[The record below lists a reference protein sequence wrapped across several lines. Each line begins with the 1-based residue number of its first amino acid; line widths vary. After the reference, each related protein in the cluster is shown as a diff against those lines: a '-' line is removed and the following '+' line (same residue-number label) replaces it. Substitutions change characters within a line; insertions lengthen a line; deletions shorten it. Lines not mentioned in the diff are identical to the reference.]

1 MFSAPFLSTLLHR
14 AKAVVRRVVGT
25 AAARARGVPAGVA
38 PETISGELR
47 RTTRDW
53 MRGKLR
59 ALSALT
65 RRIEAGERPD
75 LPVPSWR
82 EAAAGDVSKERRA
95 VPAEARLPRGFGWMC
110 AVEPTIRQAGAAFAD
125 WLSEPAT
132 QAKVLAAPQAM
143 ARAISPILHATGATP
158 PDWFPVVGKRAK
170 YPSRGGKSECGA
182 SIEGSG
188 RVGDSICGFCEDAV
202 CDLGSAGV
210 IPPPTPP
217 TGGGG
222 VLITPAYV
230 HNDLA
235 TKPFPLCGGRLGRLA
250 DNPGLYRVAVSMPAR
265 QRTKSTFSI
274 LKRIFSAIH
283 PRAIRYDI
291 ETII

>member
-143 ARAISPILHATGATP
+143 ARAISPILHATGATT
-158 PDWFPVVGKRAK
+158 PDWFPVVQKRAK
-170 YPSRGGKSECGA
+170 NSARVCRERAELPADTTVSGQDAEPFPGFQGIDSADRNTGAGATSFARSVCQAKPIHKRNSVNFFSGFGEVDDGDTGLMHVARGWTAPALLRYCAIPKL
-182 SIEGSG
+182 
-188 RVGDSICGFCEDAV
+188 RH
-202 CDLGSAGV
+202 LGSAPSHTNFV
-210 IPPPTPP
+210 
-217 TGGGG
+217 
-222 VLITPAYV
+222 
-230 HNDLA
+230 
-235 TKPFPLCGGRLGRLA
+235 
-250 DNPGLYRVAVSMPAR
+250 
-265 QRTKSTFSI
+265 TF
-274 LKRIFSAIH
+274 
-283 PRAIRYDI
+283 
-291 ETII
+291 T